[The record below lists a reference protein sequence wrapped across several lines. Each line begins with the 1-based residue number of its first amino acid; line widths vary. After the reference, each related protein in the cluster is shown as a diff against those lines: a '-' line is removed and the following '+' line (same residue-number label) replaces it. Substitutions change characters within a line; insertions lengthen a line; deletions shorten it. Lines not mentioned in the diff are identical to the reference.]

1 MTRRTWR
8 LAGALSINLV
18 LLLSLTTVALSAEYR
33 ASDRVV
39 IGAGETVADDL
50 YVAAGTTLVEGTIE
64 GDLTVASGTVDVRG
78 TVNGSVNVF
87 GGDVRVTGAIGG
99 AVRSLGG
106 NVTIAGDVG
115 RDVVVTGGNVTVEQG
130 ATIGSDVAGAAGNLR
145 IDGIVQGD
153 ILAGAGELT
162 LNGSVGGRIDANV
175 GRLRIGSSGEV
186 AGDVLY
192 ASEREAEISDQ
203 AEIGGTVERRD
214 PEWAGYRALLP
225 EGPLTTFVGGFLGLL
240 VLGWGLMLAR
250 PAWVIQPG
258 GALQRRPLLAFGA
271 GLATWIG
278 QFLIIIVLGILA
290 ALAATVASSFG
301 GAFVVPLVIVVL
313 LIVVFI
319 FVSQVYVAMAI
330 GRALGRLDLVGS
342 PWLVYALGALVWAGV
357 LTLLGWLVGSLGGLV
372 FFIGW
377 ILGLGALAVD
387 TIERRRLETAHA
399 VAQPAP

>member
-8 LAGALSINLV
+8 LSGALLINLV
-18 LLLSLTTVALSAEYR
+18 LLVSLATVALGAEYR
-33 ASDRVV
+33 ASDQVV
-39 IGAGETVADDL
+39 IGAGETIADDL
-50 YVAAGTTLVEGTIE
+50 YVAAGTTVVEGTVE
-64 GDLTVASGTVDVRG
+64 GDLTVVSGTVDVRG
-78 TVNGSVNVF
+78 TVNGSVNVT
-87 GGDVRVTGAIGG
+87 GGDVRVSGTVGG
-99 AVRSLGG
+99 AVRSFGG
-106 NVTIAGDVG
+106 NVTVAGDVG
-115 RDVVVTGGNVTVEQG
+115 RDVVIAGGNVTIEQG
-130 ATIGSDVAGAAGNLR
+130 ATIGSDVAGAAGSLR

-153 ILAGAGELT
+153 VLAGAGELT

-175 GRLRIGSSGEV
+175 GRLRIGSTAEV

-203 AEIGGTVERRD
+203 AEIGGMVERRD

-225 EGPLTTFVGGFLGLL
+225 ESPLTAFVGGFLGLL

-250 PAWVIQPG
+250 PAWVLQPG

-271 GLATWIG
+271 GLATWVG
-278 QFLIIIVLGILA
+278 QFLLIVALGILA

-313 LIVVFI
+313 LIVI
-319 FVSQVYVAMAI
+319 LLFVSQVYVAMAI

-357 LTLLGWLVGSLGGLV
+357 LTLLGWLVGPLGGLV

-377 ILGLGALAVD
+377 ILGLGAITVD
-387 TIERRRLETAHA
+387 TIERRRLETTP
-399 VAQPAP
+399 VPAEPAA